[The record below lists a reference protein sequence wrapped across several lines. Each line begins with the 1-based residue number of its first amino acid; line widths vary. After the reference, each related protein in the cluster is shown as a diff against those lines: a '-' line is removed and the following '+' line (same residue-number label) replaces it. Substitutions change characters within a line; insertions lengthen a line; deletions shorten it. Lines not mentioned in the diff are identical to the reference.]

1 MSHTFP
7 FFKNKFYYLLNLPSR
22 IELSFLAV
30 YLFYLSGENTEL
42 EIAIYYVSSAFKKIT
57 KNQGLYI
64 FISFIYFIFQV
75 KFTIAQIANQNW
87 WN

>member
-1 MSHTFP
+1 MSHTFT
-7 FFKNKFYYLLNLPSR
+7 FFKNKFYYLLNLPTR

-57 KNQGLYI
+57 KKQGLYI